1 MNKKIKKNILLICI
15 IMLFIH
21 ILGLIYQIITHLP
34 TLSILLKEL
43 FIILFLIQIVVVKLE
58 IKKYQLICYI
68 VNTII
73 IIISCIY
80 MDFLSVIISSLLI
93 LYLYISNNTDSR
105 IKRKSEVKK

>member
-73 IIISCIY
+73 IIFSMRRISFI
-80 MDFLSVIISSLLI
+80 FKKAKKNHSTFK
-93 LYLYISNNTDSR
+93 NSR
-105 IKRKSEVKK
+105 NHCMIQINSI